1 MGIYSKI
8 AFVTIFTLAI
18 AGCAAEETPQ
28 ASNPVTSPVTPSSSP
43 AAKAPPVAQA
53 QSFRNPT
60 VSEKKATNF
69 AFTSTLIQPTD
80 GKSRMVLISKG
91 RLDPF
96 AQIVGSVSSEVGNN
110 SSAKPVPRLPNL
122 PTPSAKPVLRLPN
135 LPTSSTRD
143 RKVPISTAIAIGNKP
158 SITVARIPKS
168 ILPKV
173 LPGVIPSSNFGSVLP
188 PAPEPDLA
196 KAVVVTGVV
205 LIGSE
210 PQAIIQIPKEPSS
223 RYVQAGQ
230 RLANGLLVKRI
241 EMNEG
246 SNPVVILEQ
255 YGIEV
260 ARMVGEGS
268 ANSTPSAT
276 STGGSVSVNTPPEN
290 PLAVGAS

>member
-1 MGIYSKI
+1 MGIYSKF
-8 AFVTIFTLAI
+8 AFVTILTLAI
-18 AGCAAEETPQ
+18 AGCAAEENPQ
-28 ASNPVTSPVTPSSSP
+28 ASSPVTPPVPPSPSP
-43 AAKAPPVAQA
+43 AAKASPVAQA

-60 VSEKKATNF
+60 VPEKKATNV
-69 AFTSTLIQPTD
+69 AFTSTSTLIQPTD

-91 RLDPF
+91 RPDPF
-96 AQIVGSVSSEVGNN
+96 AQIVGSTSSEVSNN

-122 PTPSAKPVLRLPN
+122 PTPNIRQPRVPMENAGAIRKQSSMTVLKT
-135 LPTSSTRD
+135 PTKTL
-143 RKVPISTAIAIGNKP
+143 AQ
-158 SITVARIPKS
+158 IPKS

-173 LPGVIPSSNFGSVLP
+173 LPQVIPSSNFGSVLP
-188 PAPEPDLA
+188 PAAQPDLA

-210 PQAIIQIPKEPSS
+210 PQAIIQIPNEPSS

-276 STGGSVSVNTPPEN
+276 STGGSVSVNTPPHN

>member
-8 AFVTIFTLAI
+8 AFVTILTLAI
-18 AGCAAEETPQ
+18 AGCVAEETPQ
-28 ASNPVTSPVTPSSSP
+28 ASNPVTPPVPPSASP

-53 QSFRNPT
+53 QSFRNPL
-60 VSEKKATNF
+60 VSEKKATNV
-69 AFTSTLIQPTD
+69 AFTPTLIQPTD
-80 GKSRMVLISKG
+80 GKSRMILISKG
-91 RLDPF
+91 RRDPF
-96 AQIVGSVSSEVGNN
+96 AEILGSTGSEVAKNPN
-110 SSAKPVPRLPNL
+110 AKPIPPLPPL
-122 PTPSAKPVLRLPN
+122 PTPNVRV
-135 LPTSSTRD
+135 
-143 RKVPISTAIAIGNKP
+143 RKVPISSAVATAKQP
-158 SITVARIPKS
+158 SITLAKIPKS

-173 LPGVIPSSNFGSVLP
+173 LPGVIPSSNFSSVLP
-188 PAPEPDLA
+188 PAAQPDLA

-205 LIGSE
+205 SIGGE
-210 PQAIIQIPKEPSS
+210 TQAIIQIPNEPS

-230 RLANGLLVKRI
+230 RLDNGLLVKRI